1 MKRSIVGLVLSAS
14 LSAQMQWT
22 VPAAHTTQDADV
34 ALCLA
39 GVGGTLR
46 QQIVIGQSHLL
57 PLVGHSLTALVFRR
71 EVADE
76 PYLPGSCDIAVTLA
90 QGTVTPQNTHQ
101 AYAANLGAT
110 PVTVHTGPVTFPASP
125 GRQTTPAWSATDT
138 VRIPFSTP
146 FSYTGGSLVVDLIG
160 IESPQGS
167 GWWLVDAT
175 SEDIT
180 GATQSLG
187 TACSEFSDSQADTA
201 FVNPRDLV
209 PGGTISYL
217 GQGRAF
223 NLAILVLGAPAGAPI
238 PLTML
243 GLPATQDC
251 TCQIHPSGVLAT
263 MISMFL
269 PSPSPLVPQ
278 SFGIAQA
285 DLHLPAQSWMLSMN
299 LASQWIELPT
309 FKASN
314 GVLGTVANQ
323 MPQLDMAIVVGSPN
337 EPKGRLNLQVAP
349 VVRFEYQ

>member
-1 MKRSIVGLVLSAS
+1 MKRTIVGLILSAS
-14 LSAQMQWT
+14 LSAQLQWT
-22 VPAAHTTQDADV
+22 VPAAHANQDADV

-46 QQIVIGQSHLL
+46 QQIVIGQSHLQ

-71 EVADE
+71 EVAPE
-76 PYLPGSCDIAVTLA
+76 AFSPGSCDIVVKLA
-90 QGTVTPQNTHQ
+90 QGTATPQTTQ
-101 AYAANLGAT
+101 QTYAANLGT
-110 PVTVHTGPVTFPASP
+110 SPMTVHTGPVTFPASP
-125 GRQTTPAWSATDT
+125 GTQSTPAWTNTTT
-138 VRIPFSTP
+138 VRIPFATP
-146 FSYTGGSLVVDLIG
+146 FAYTGGALVIDLVG
-160 IESPQGS
+160 TESPQGS
-167 GWWLVDAT
+167 SWWLVDAT
-175 SEDIT
+175 SEDIS

-187 TACSEFSDSQADTA
+187 SACSEYADPHADTA

-223 NLAILVLGAPAGAPI
+223 NLGILVLGAPAGAPI
-238 PLTML
+238 PLALL
-243 GLPATQDC
+243 GVPATPDC
-251 TCQIHPSGVLAT
+251 TCQIHPAGVLAT

-269 PSPSPLVPQ
+269 PSPSPLIPQ

-285 DLHLPAQSWMLSMN
+285 DLQLPAQSWMLSMN

-323 MPQLDMAIVVGSPN
+323 LPTLDMAIVVGSPN